1 MNDSYS
7 KIFLKASK
15 NNNGLV
21 PYDELKNLLAKCNID
36 CSEAELQDYINDIDI
51 NINENGEINEDGF
64 LSIIDK
70 INEEKGSEEDISD
83 IFEIF
88 DKNGQNRLSPE
99 DVLKVFS
106 KIDENISKEEIL
118 QLFEECDLDH
128 DGYLN
133 KEEFSR
139 MINNHE

>member
-1 MNDSYS
+1 MDYS
-7 KIFLKASK
+7 KIFIKASK

-36 CSEAELQDYINDIDI
+36 CSDAELQDYVNDIDI

-64 LSIIDK
+64 LNIISK
-70 INEEKGSEEDISD
+70 YNEEKGSEEDISE

-88 DKNGQNRLSPE
+88 DKNGQNKLSPE
-99 DVLKVFS
+99 DVLNVFS
-106 KIDENISKEEIL
+106 KIDVNISKEEIL